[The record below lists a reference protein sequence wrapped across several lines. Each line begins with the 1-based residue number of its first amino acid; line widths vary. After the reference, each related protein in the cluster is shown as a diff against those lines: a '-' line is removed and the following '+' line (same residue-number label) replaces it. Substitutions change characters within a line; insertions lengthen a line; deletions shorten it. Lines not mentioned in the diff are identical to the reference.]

1 MNAER
6 NFLFACLIFA
16 LVIYAIHAFGLFDL
30 LTDLPHLQTLI
41 RQSGLFGYSL
51 YILLF
56 IIATLF
62 LLPGSILVIAGGIVF
77 GPLLGTLLS
86 LIAATLASSSS
97 FLLARWLG
105 RDLLLKYVGHSHTFQ
120 AIEKGIARNGID
132 FLILTRLIPL
142 FPYNIQ
148 NYAYGLTTIAFW
160 PYTLISALTTLPGIV
175 IYTVMASDLAS
186 EGITLRFILQL
197 CLAGLALFIL
207 VQLAKLYAR
216 HKHVDC
222 LLRAAAHLLT
232 QKMKDRTMSQHYSV
246 SWKKGL
252 AALCLLAVAGLS
264 GCDQKEN
271 AAAKVEYD
279 GLSNSQPLRVDAN
292 NHTVTMLVQI
302 NGRFLTD
309 VTRHGIVFKDGSN
322 GHKSL
327 FMAYATPKAFYEALK
342 EAGGTPGENMTMD
355 NKETT
360 LVTGSKLDISVNW
373 QGAAKAYSFDE
384 VIVDSNGKKL
394 DMRFGGNLTAA
405 EEKKTGCLVCLDS
418 CPVGIVSNAT
428 YTYGAVEKRGEVK
441 FKGNASVLP
450 ADNTLATVTFKIT
463 E

>member
-41 RQSGLFGYSL
+41 RQSGLFDYSL

-86 LIAATLASSSS
+86 LIAATLASSCS

-175 IYTVMASDLAS
+175 IYTVMASDLAN

-216 HKHVDC
+216 HKHVD
-222 LLRAAAHLLT
+222 LSASRRSPLT
-232 QKMKDRTMSQHYSV
+232 H
-246 SWKKGL
+246 
-252 AALCLLAVAGLS
+252 
-264 GCDQKEN
+264 
-271 AAAKVEYD
+271 
-279 GLSNSQPLRVDAN
+279 
-292 NHTVTMLVQI
+292 
-302 NGRFLTD
+302 
-309 VTRHGIVFKDGSN
+309 
-322 GHKSL
+322 
-327 FMAYATPKAFYEALK
+327 PKNE
-342 EAGGTPGENMTMD
+342 G
-355 NKETT
+355 
-360 LVTGSKLDISVNW
+360 
-373 QGAAKAYSFDE
+373 
-384 VIVDSNGKKL
+384 
-394 DMRFGGNLTAA
+394 
-405 EEKKTGCLVCLDS
+405 
-418 CPVGIVSNAT
+418 
-428 YTYGAVEKRGEVK
+428 
-441 FKGNASVLP
+441 
-450 ADNTLATVTFKIT
+450 
-463 E
+463 

>member
-77 GPLLGTLLS
+77 GPLLGTLFS
-86 LIAATLASSSS
+86 LIAATLASSCS

-175 IYTVMASDLAS
+175 IYTVMASDLAN

-216 HKHVDC
+216 HKHVD
-222 LLRAAAHLLT
+222 LSASRRSPLT
-232 QKMKDRTMSQHYSV
+232 H
-246 SWKKGL
+246 
-252 AALCLLAVAGLS
+252 
-264 GCDQKEN
+264 
-271 AAAKVEYD
+271 
-279 GLSNSQPLRVDAN
+279 
-292 NHTVTMLVQI
+292 
-302 NGRFLTD
+302 
-309 VTRHGIVFKDGSN
+309 
-322 GHKSL
+322 
-327 FMAYATPKAFYEALK
+327 PKNE
-342 EAGGTPGENMTMD
+342 G
-355 NKETT
+355 
-360 LVTGSKLDISVNW
+360 
-373 QGAAKAYSFDE
+373 
-384 VIVDSNGKKL
+384 
-394 DMRFGGNLTAA
+394 
-405 EEKKTGCLVCLDS
+405 
-418 CPVGIVSNAT
+418 
-428 YTYGAVEKRGEVK
+428 
-441 FKGNASVLP
+441 
-450 ADNTLATVTFKIT
+450 
-463 E
+463 

>member
-86 LIAATLASSSS
+86 LIAATLASSCS
-97 FLLARWLG
+97 FLPARWLG
-105 RDLLLKYVGHSHTFQ
+105 RDLLKYVGHSHTFQ

-175 IYTVMASDLAS
+175 IYTVMASDLAN

-216 HKHVDC
+216 HKHVD
-222 LLRAAAHLLT
+222 LSASRRSPLT
-232 QKMKDRTMSQHYSV
+232 H
-246 SWKKGL
+246 
-252 AALCLLAVAGLS
+252 
-264 GCDQKEN
+264 
-271 AAAKVEYD
+271 
-279 GLSNSQPLRVDAN
+279 
-292 NHTVTMLVQI
+292 
-302 NGRFLTD
+302 
-309 VTRHGIVFKDGSN
+309 
-322 GHKSL
+322 
-327 FMAYATPKAFYEALK
+327 PKNE
-342 EAGGTPGENMTMD
+342 G
-355 NKETT
+355 
-360 LVTGSKLDISVNW
+360 
-373 QGAAKAYSFDE
+373 
-384 VIVDSNGKKL
+384 
-394 DMRFGGNLTAA
+394 
-405 EEKKTGCLVCLDS
+405 
-418 CPVGIVSNAT
+418 
-428 YTYGAVEKRGEVK
+428 
-441 FKGNASVLP
+441 
-450 ADNTLATVTFKIT
+450 
-463 E
+463 

>member
-1 MNAER
+1 M
-6 NFLFACLIFA
+6 L
-16 LVIYAIHAFGLFDL
+16 
-30 LTDLPHLQTLI
+30 
-41 RQSGLFGYSL
+41 
-51 YILLF
+51 
-56 IIATLF
+56 
-62 LLPGSILVIAGGIVF
+62 
-77 GPLLGTLLS
+77 
-86 LIAATLASSSS
+86 
-97 FLLARWLG
+97 
-105 RDLLLKYVGHSHTFQ
+105 
-120 AIEKGIARNGID
+120 
-132 FLILTRLIPL
+132 
-142 FPYNIQ
+142 
-148 NYAYGLTTIAFW
+148 
-160 PYTLISALTTLPGIV
+160 
-175 IYTVMASDLAS
+175 
-186 EGITLRFILQL
+186 
-197 CLAGLALFIL
+197 
-207 VQLAKLYAR
+207 
-216 HKHVDC
+216 
-222 LLRAAAHLLT
+222 
-232 QKMKDRTMSQHYSV
+232 QHYSV

-264 GCDQKEN
+264 GCDQQEN
-271 AAAKVEYD
+271 AGAKVEYD

-309 VTRHGIVFKDGSN
+309 DTRHGIVFKDGSN

-327 FMAYATPKAFYEALK
+327 FMGYATPKAFYEALK

-360 LVTGSKLDISVNW
+360 HVTGSKLD
-373 QGAAKAYSFDE
+373 
-384 VIVDSNGKKL
+384 IVDSNGKKL

>member
-6 NFLFACLIFA
+6 KFLLACLIFA

-86 LIAATLASSSS
+86 LIAATLASSCS

-175 IYTVMASDLAS
+175 IYTVMASDLAN

-216 HKHVDC
+216 HKHVD
-222 LLRAAAHLLT
+222 LSASRRSPLSHP
-232 QKMKDRTMSQHYSV
+232 KMKDRTMLQHYSV
-246 SWKKGL
+246 PWKKGL

-309 VTRHGIVFKDGSN
+309 DTRHGIVFKDGSN

-327 FMAYATPKAFYEALK
+327 FMGYATPKAFYEALK

-360 LVTGSKLDISVNW
+360 HVTGSKLDISVNW

-405 EEKKTGCLVCLDS
+405 EEKENGL
-418 CPVGIVSNAT
+418 PGVS
-428 YTYGAVEKRGEVK
+428 G
-441 FKGNASVLP
+441 
-450 ADNTLATVTFKIT
+450 
-463 E
+463 

>member
-6 NFLFACLIFA
+6 KFLLACLIFA
-16 LVIYAIHAFGLFDL
+16 LVIYAIHTFGLFDL
-30 LTDLPHLQTLI
+30 FTDLPHLQTLI

-86 LIAATLASSSS
+86 LIAATLASSCS

-148 NYAYGLTTIAFW
+148 NYAYGLTTITFW

-175 IYTVMASDLAS
+175 IYTVMASDLAN

-216 HKHVDC
+216 HKHVD
-222 LLRAAAHLLT
+222 LSASRRSPLT
-232 QKMKDRTMSQHYSV
+232 H
-246 SWKKGL
+246 
-252 AALCLLAVAGLS
+252 
-264 GCDQKEN
+264 
-271 AAAKVEYD
+271 
-279 GLSNSQPLRVDAN
+279 
-292 NHTVTMLVQI
+292 
-302 NGRFLTD
+302 
-309 VTRHGIVFKDGSN
+309 
-322 GHKSL
+322 
-327 FMAYATPKAFYEALK
+327 PKNE
-342 EAGGTPGENMTMD
+342 G
-355 NKETT
+355 
-360 LVTGSKLDISVNW
+360 
-373 QGAAKAYSFDE
+373 
-384 VIVDSNGKKL
+384 
-394 DMRFGGNLTAA
+394 
-405 EEKKTGCLVCLDS
+405 
-418 CPVGIVSNAT
+418 
-428 YTYGAVEKRGEVK
+428 
-441 FKGNASVLP
+441 
-450 ADNTLATVTFKIT
+450 
-463 E
+463 

>member
-6 NFLFACLIFA
+6 KFLFACLIFA

-41 RQSGLFGYSL
+41 RQSGFFGYSL

-56 IIATLF
+56 IIATLL

-86 LIAATLASSSS
+86 LIAATLASSCS

-105 RDLLLKYVGHSHTFQ
+105 RDLLLKYVGHSNTFQ

-175 IYTVMASDLAS
+175 IYTVMASDLAN

-216 HKHVDC
+216 HKHVD
-222 LLRAAAHLLT
+222 LSASRRSPLT
-232 QKMKDRTMSQHYSV
+232 HPKNEGQNDVATLFSV
-246 SWKKGL
+246 
-252 AALCLLAVAGLS
+252 
-264 GCDQKEN
+264 
-271 AAAKVEYD
+271 
-279 GLSNSQPLRVDAN
+279 
-292 NHTVTMLVQI
+292 M
-302 NGRFLTD
+302 
-309 VTRHGIVFKDGSN
+309 
-322 GHKSL
+322 
-327 FMAYATPKAFYEALK
+327 
-342 EAGGTPGENMTMD
+342 
-355 NKETT
+355 
-360 LVTGSKLDISVNW
+360 
-373 QGAAKAYSFDE
+373 
-384 VIVDSNGKKL
+384 
-394 DMRFGGNLTAA
+394 
-405 EEKKTGCLVCLDS
+405 EKRTGC
-418 CPVGIVSNAT
+418 
-428 YTYGAVEKRGEVK
+428 
-441 FKGNASVLP
+441 
-450 ADNTLATVTFKIT
+450 TLFTGCCWA
-463 E
+463 

>member
-77 GPLLGTLLS
+77 GPLLGPLLS
-86 LIAATLASSSS
+86 LIAATLASSCS

-148 NYAYGLTTIAFW
+148 NYAYGLTTITFW

-175 IYTVMASDLAS
+175 IYTVMASDLAN

-216 HKHVDC
+216 HKHVD
-222 LLRAAAHLLT
+222 LSASRRSPLT
-232 QKMKDRTMSQHYSV
+232 H
-246 SWKKGL
+246 
-252 AALCLLAVAGLS
+252 
-264 GCDQKEN
+264 
-271 AAAKVEYD
+271 
-279 GLSNSQPLRVDAN
+279 
-292 NHTVTMLVQI
+292 
-302 NGRFLTD
+302 
-309 VTRHGIVFKDGSN
+309 
-322 GHKSL
+322 
-327 FMAYATPKAFYEALK
+327 PKNE
-342 EAGGTPGENMTMD
+342 G
-355 NKETT
+355 
-360 LVTGSKLDISVNW
+360 
-373 QGAAKAYSFDE
+373 
-384 VIVDSNGKKL
+384 
-394 DMRFGGNLTAA
+394 
-405 EEKKTGCLVCLDS
+405 
-418 CPVGIVSNAT
+418 
-428 YTYGAVEKRGEVK
+428 
-441 FKGNASVLP
+441 
-450 ADNTLATVTFKIT
+450 
-463 E
+463 

>member
-1 MNAER
+1 M
-6 NFLFACLIFA
+6 L
-16 LVIYAIHAFGLFDL
+16 
-30 LTDLPHLQTLI
+30 
-41 RQSGLFGYSL
+41 
-51 YILLF
+51 
-56 IIATLF
+56 
-62 LLPGSILVIAGGIVF
+62 
-77 GPLLGTLLS
+77 
-86 LIAATLASSSS
+86 
-97 FLLARWLG
+97 
-105 RDLLLKYVGHSHTFQ
+105 
-120 AIEKGIARNGID
+120 
-132 FLILTRLIPL
+132 
-142 FPYNIQ
+142 
-148 NYAYGLTTIAFW
+148 
-160 PYTLISALTTLPGIV
+160 
-175 IYTVMASDLAS
+175 
-186 EGITLRFILQL
+186 
-197 CLAGLALFIL
+197 
-207 VQLAKLYAR
+207 
-216 HKHVDC
+216 
-222 LLRAAAHLLT
+222 
-232 QKMKDRTMSQHYSV
+232 QHYSV

-309 VTRHGIVFKDGSN
+309 DTRHGIVFKDGSN

-327 FMAYATPKAFYEALK
+327 FMGYATPKAFYEALK

-355 NKETT
+355 NKEPTH
-360 LVTGSKLDISVNW
+360 VTGSK
-373 QGAAKAYSFDE
+373 
-384 VIVDSNGKKL
+384 
-394 DMRFGGNLTAA
+394 
-405 EEKKTGCLVCLDS
+405 LDS

>member
-56 IIATLF
+56 IIAPLF

-148 NYAYGLTTIAFW
+148 NYAYGLTTITFW

-175 IYTVMASDLAS
+175 IYTVMASDLAN

-216 HKHVDC
+216 HKHVD
-222 LLRAAAHLLT
+222 LSASRRSPLT
-232 QKMKDRTMSQHYSV
+232 H
-246 SWKKGL
+246 
-252 AALCLLAVAGLS
+252 
-264 GCDQKEN
+264 
-271 AAAKVEYD
+271 
-279 GLSNSQPLRVDAN
+279 
-292 NHTVTMLVQI
+292 
-302 NGRFLTD
+302 
-309 VTRHGIVFKDGSN
+309 
-322 GHKSL
+322 
-327 FMAYATPKAFYEALK
+327 PKNE
-342 EAGGTPGENMTMD
+342 G
-355 NKETT
+355 
-360 LVTGSKLDISVNW
+360 
-373 QGAAKAYSFDE
+373 
-384 VIVDSNGKKL
+384 
-394 DMRFGGNLTAA
+394 
-405 EEKKTGCLVCLDS
+405 
-418 CPVGIVSNAT
+418 
-428 YTYGAVEKRGEVK
+428 
-441 FKGNASVLP
+441 
-450 ADNTLATVTFKIT
+450 
-463 E
+463 

>member
-6 NFLFACLIFA
+6 KFLFACLIFA

-41 RQSGLFGYSL
+41 RQSGFFGYSL

-56 IIATLF
+56 IIATLL

-86 LIAATLASSSS
+86 LIAATLASSCS

-105 RDLLLKYVGHSHTFQ
+105 RDLLLKYVGHSNTFQ

-175 IYTVMASDLAS
+175 IYTVMASDLAN

-197 CLAGLALFIL
+197 CLAGLRCLFSSSSQNSTPDTNMWI
-207 VQLAKLYAR
+207 
-216 HKHVDC
+216 C

-232 QKMKDRTMSQHYSV
+232 QKMKDRTMLQHYSV

-264 GCDQKEN
+264 GCDQQEN

-309 VTRHGIVFKDGSN
+309 DTRHGIVFKDGSN

-327 FMAYATPKAFYEALK
+327 FMGYATPKAFYEALK

-360 LVTGSKLDISVNW
+360 HVTGSKLDISVNW

-450 ADNTLATVTFKIT
+450 ADNTLATVTFKIA

>member
-41 RQSGLFGYSL
+41 RQSGLFCYSL

-86 LIAATLASSSS
+86 LIAATLASSCS

-175 IYTVMASDLAS
+175 IYTVMASDLAN

-216 HKHVDC
+216 HKHVD
-222 LLRAAAHLLT
+222 LSASRRSPLT
-232 QKMKDRTMSQHYSV
+232 H
-246 SWKKGL
+246 
-252 AALCLLAVAGLS
+252 
-264 GCDQKEN
+264 
-271 AAAKVEYD
+271 
-279 GLSNSQPLRVDAN
+279 
-292 NHTVTMLVQI
+292 
-302 NGRFLTD
+302 
-309 VTRHGIVFKDGSN
+309 
-322 GHKSL
+322 
-327 FMAYATPKAFYEALK
+327 PKNE
-342 EAGGTPGENMTMD
+342 G
-355 NKETT
+355 
-360 LVTGSKLDISVNW
+360 
-373 QGAAKAYSFDE
+373 
-384 VIVDSNGKKL
+384 
-394 DMRFGGNLTAA
+394 
-405 EEKKTGCLVCLDS
+405 
-418 CPVGIVSNAT
+418 
-428 YTYGAVEKRGEVK
+428 
-441 FKGNASVLP
+441 
-450 ADNTLATVTFKIT
+450 
-463 E
+463 

>member
-86 LIAATLASSSS
+86 LIAATLASSIS

-175 IYTVMASDLAS
+175 IYTVMASDLAN

-216 HKHVDC
+216 HKHVD
-222 LLRAAAHLLT
+222 LSASRRSPLT
-232 QKMKDRTMSQHYSV
+232 H
-246 SWKKGL
+246 
-252 AALCLLAVAGLS
+252 
-264 GCDQKEN
+264 
-271 AAAKVEYD
+271 
-279 GLSNSQPLRVDAN
+279 
-292 NHTVTMLVQI
+292 
-302 NGRFLTD
+302 
-309 VTRHGIVFKDGSN
+309 
-322 GHKSL
+322 
-327 FMAYATPKAFYEALK
+327 PKNE
-342 EAGGTPGENMTMD
+342 G
-355 NKETT
+355 
-360 LVTGSKLDISVNW
+360 
-373 QGAAKAYSFDE
+373 
-384 VIVDSNGKKL
+384 
-394 DMRFGGNLTAA
+394 
-405 EEKKTGCLVCLDS
+405 
-418 CPVGIVSNAT
+418 
-428 YTYGAVEKRGEVK
+428 
-441 FKGNASVLP
+441 
-450 ADNTLATVTFKIT
+450 
-463 E
+463 

>member
-6 NFLFACLIFA
+6 KFLFACLIFA

-41 RQSGLFGYSL
+41 RQSGFFGYSL

-56 IIATLF
+56 IIATLL

-86 LIAATLASSSS
+86 LIAATLASSCS

-105 RDLLLKYVGHSHTFQ
+105 RDLLLKYVGHSNTFQ

-175 IYTVMASDLAS
+175 IYTVMASDLAN

-216 HKHVDC
+216 HKHVDLSASRLVTLAFHDFAD
-222 LLRAAAHLLT
+222 LLF
-232 QKMKDRTMSQHYSV
+232 
-246 SWKKGL
+246 
-252 AALCLLAVAGLS
+252 
-264 GCDQKEN
+264 
-271 AAAKVEYD
+271 
-279 GLSNSQPLRVDAN
+279 LRVGQ
-292 NHTVTMLVQI
+292 VQVFEHHVLMRTELAFVVHHRLRVSRCCGSGVCGMGQVSRAKSQ
-302 NGRFLTD
+302 GR
-309 VTRHGIVFKDGSN
+309 G
-322 GHKSL
+322 
-327 FMAYATPKAFYEALK
+327 
-342 EAGGTPGENMTMD
+342 
-355 NKETT
+355 NKQC
-360 LVTGSKLDISVNW
+360 S
-373 QGAAKAYSFDE
+373 
-384 VIVDSNGKKL
+384 
-394 DMRFGGNLTAA
+394 
-405 EEKKTGCLVCLDS
+405 
-418 CPVGIVSNAT
+418 
-428 YTYGAVEKRGEVK
+428 
-441 FKGNASVLP
+441 
-450 ADNTLATVTFKIT
+450 
-463 E
+463 